1 MKYPLYMFS
10 DESGD
15 LAQQDGRF
23 VIFGV
28 VVTPQVKVLR
38 DVVKR
43 TKQRYPKETRSKPY
57 LHAADDPPKVTR
69 YLLDVLS
76 NQSDVSVGV
85 LVFNREVWINQSQPV
100 DDLYQQLM
108 GQALQFSLPG
118 SSMESSLAANIHV
131 VVENRYKT
139 PRQRERL
146 IKTISAQTGIATGNI
161 LSEKKTHSQWGPAL
175 QIADAI
181 AWSWYQKV
189 EKEDDSFVN
198 VLINRLPV
206 NEVVLG
212 VDGAG
217 VIRTAKEIRGY

>member
-15 LAQQDGRF
+15 LTQPDGRF
-23 VIFGV
+23 VVFGV
-28 VVTPQVKVLR
+28 VVTPHVKVLR

-43 TKQRYPKETRSKPY
+43 TRHRYPKEIKSKTY
-57 LHAADDPPKVTR
+57 LHAADQPPEVTR
-69 YLLDVLS
+69 YLLEQLS
-76 NQSDVSVGV
+76 KQEDVSVGV
-85 LVFNREVWINQSQPV
+85 FIFNREVWINRSKLPH

-108 GQALQFSLPG
+108 GQAIQFSLPG
-118 SSMESSLAANIHV
+118 SSMEPSLATGIHV
-131 VVENRYKT
+131 VVENRYK

-146 IKTISAQTGIATGNI
+146 IETISAQTGIAADNI
-161 LSEKKTHSQWGPAL
+161 HSEGKTHSQWGPAL
-175 QIADAI
+175 QVADAI

-189 EKEDDSFVN
+189 EREDDSFTSI
-198 VLINRLPV
+198 LTKRLPK
-206 NEVVLG
+206 EVMMG